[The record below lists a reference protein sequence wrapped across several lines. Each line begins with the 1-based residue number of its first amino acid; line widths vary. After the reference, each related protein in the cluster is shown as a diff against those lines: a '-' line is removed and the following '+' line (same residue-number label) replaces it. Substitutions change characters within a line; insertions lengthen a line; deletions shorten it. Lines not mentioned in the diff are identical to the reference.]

1 MIKKLNKF
9 KWATYSLLLLIGIV
23 LNFHQN
29 MIEQYMGFI
38 LRNEHIIVTFSTTPN
53 RIHEIEPTVQT
64 ILKQNIKVDGIYI
77 AIPYVFKRD
86 NTPYE
91 IPAWLQ
97 KQSKIKI
104 IRTDDYGPATKLLGV
119 IKHVKMPNNAIIITV
134 DDDINYP
141 RNTILQLAYKAKQY
155 PNAAI
160 GISAVVPNYD
170 ENGILIAN
178 KIGGFTQIKVSDAHA
193 TILQGFAGVAYRR
206 NFFDDDIYE
215 ILNSPR
221 ECINADDVYLS
232 YYLARHNID
241 RIVLK
246 NRFIDKLKI
255 DYDNDVGLRA
265 DALHQLIPTPSDKH
279 RTCIGFLRESYP
291 NVTF

>member
-1 MIKKLNKF
+1 MIKKLNNF
-9 KWATYSLLLLIGIV
+9 KWAIYSILLLVGLV
-23 LNFHQN
+23 LNFYQN
-29 MIEQYMGFI
+29 MIEQYMGLF
-38 LRNEHIIVTFSTTPN
+38 LRNEHIVVTFSTTPH
-53 RIHEIEPTVQT
+53 RIHEIGPTVQT
-64 ILKQNIKVDGIYI
+64 ILKQNIKVDAIYI
-77 AIPYVFKRD
+77 AIPYIFKRD
-86 NTPYE
+86 NVPYE
-91 IPAWLQ
+91 IPEWLQ
-97 KQSKIKI
+97 NHKKIKI

-119 IKHVKMPNNAIIITV
+119 LKHVKMPDNAIIITV
-134 DDDINYP
+134 DDDIKYP

-155 PNAAI
+155 PNSAI

-170 ENGILIAN
+170 ANGILIAN
-178 KIGGFTQIKVSDAHA
+178 KIGGFTQIKTADAHA

-206 NFFDDDIYE
+206 SFFNDDIFE
-215 ILNSPR
+215 IVDSPR
-221 ECINADDVYLS
+221 ECINSDDVYLS

-255 DYDNDVGLRA
+255 DYDNEVGLRS

-279 RTCIGFLRESYP
+279 RTCIGFLRETYP

>member
-1 MIKKLNKF
+1 
-9 KWATYSLLLLIGIV
+9 
-23 LNFHQN
+23 
-29 MIEQYMGFI
+29 MIEQYMGFT
-38 LRNEHIIVTFSTTPN
+38 LRDEHIIVTFSTTPN
-53 RIHEIEPTVQT
+53 RINEIEPTVKT

-77 AIPYVFKRD
+77 AIPYIFKRD

-91 IPAWLQ
+91 IPEWLQ
-97 KQSKIKI
+97 KQKKIKI

-119 IKHVKMPNNAIIITV
+119 LKHVEMPKNAIVITV
-134 DDDINYP
+134 DDDIKYP

-170 ENGILIAN
+170 ENGILISN
-178 KIGGFTQIKVSDAHA
+178 KIGGFTQIKDADAHA

-206 NFFDDDIYE
+206 SFFSDDIYE

-221 ECINADDVYLS
+221 ECINSDDVYLS
-232 YYLARHNID
+232 YYLARYNID
-241 RIVLK
+241 RIVLN

-255 DYDNDVGLRA
+255 DYDNEVGLRA

-279 RTCIGFLRESYP
+279 RACIGFLRESFP